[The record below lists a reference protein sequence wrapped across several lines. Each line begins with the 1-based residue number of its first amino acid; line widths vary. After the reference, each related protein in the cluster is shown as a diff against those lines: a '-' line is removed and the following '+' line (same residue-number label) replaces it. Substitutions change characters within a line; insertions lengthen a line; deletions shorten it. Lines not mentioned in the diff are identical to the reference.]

1 MAKRQRMS
9 LFAIYSCKVPARHL
23 DPLAVS
29 FMYTQAEDELRIT
42 AFTGPLLSYPDQH
55 LAGRCTGI
63 KRAVQGG
70 GGRKGDQ
77 KTALNSSL
85 SKYFHTGLI
94 EKFSTLK
101 EGIACLTA
109 RVSKTDLFLAKI
121 QSVGKKH
128 SLFLLLLSF
137 FFFPL
142 LPFSPDITVIMCSGQ
157 AELAPESP
165 QEQSRNV
172 C

>member
-1 MAKRQRMS
+1 MS
-9 LFAIYSCKVPARHL
+9 EV
-23 DPLAVS
+23 
-29 FMYTQAEDELRIT
+29 RIT
-42 AFTGPLLSYPDQH
+42 ASTGPLPSYSDQY
-55 LAGRCTGI
+55 LAGTCTGR
-63 KRAVQGG
+63 KRAVRGG

-85 SKYFHTGLI
+85 SKYFRTGPI
-94 EKFSTLK
+94 EKFNTLK

-109 RVSKTDLFLAKI
+109 RVNKTELFLAKI

-128 SLFLLLLSF
+128 SLFLLLLSLF
-137 FFFPL
+137 FFSL

-157 AELAPESP
+157 AELAPANP
-165 QEQSRNV
+165 QERSLNV

>member
-1 MAKRQRMS
+1 MR

-42 AFTGPLLSYPDQH
+42 AFTGPLLSYPDQY

-77 KTALNSSL
+77 NTALNSSL

-101 EGIACLTA
+101 EGIPCLTA
-109 RVSKTDLFLAKI
+109 RVSKTELFLAKI

-128 SLFLLLLSF
+128 SLFLLLFFLS
-137 FFFPL
+137 L

-157 AELAPESP
+157 AELAPASP
-165 QEQSRNV
+165 QEQS
-172 C
+172 